1 MDVTQ
6 SAIFILV
13 THRAKLCKPGRAT
26 DRGTKE
32 RTNRRRHHHQSY
44 TRFASS
50 VRSVLY
56 PSTISLPRLS
66 WAHCSPVAGKWRRES
81 KNPRRKPERH
91 GDFSSNPAT
100 RLAWLEIGRND
111 PERSSERPRNL
122 ARERVLLDW
131 KSFLLFRK
139 FYMNP
144 LVFHRVAR
152 VPTRNGLLSL
162 FSVGS

>member
-81 KNPRRKPERH
+81 KNPRRKPEKH
-91 GDFSSNPAT
+91 GDSHQIRRRDWPGWKSVETILKGAARDPET
-100 RLAWLEIGRND
+100 WRGRECCSIGR
-111 PERSSERPRNL
+111 
-122 ARERVLLDW
+122 V
-131 KSFLLFRK
+131 
-139 FYMNP
+139 FY
-144 LVFHRVAR
+144 
-152 VPTRNGLLSL
+152 
-162 FSVGS
+162 FSANFI